1 MSIHARLI
9 AGTARSALVAV
20 ALMTAAFVA
29 PPQPLMAQTLEMNL
43 ADVLPDSNF
52 MVAAE
57 KTFAERVTEATEG
70 RVRINVHA
78 GGALGF
84 KGPELLTAV
93 RDGLVPMANMPGVQ
107 QNGEDRIFDTEGL
120 PFLVNDQQ
128 ELAVLHSHLRPALDK
143 VAAEYNQKF
152 LYLVPTPAQYLYTNI
167 ETGSLDGLAGLKTR
181 AGDKSGV
188 DVLNA
193 LGLAGIFMPWG
204 EVIPALASKRVD
216 AVLTSATSAVD
227 GRFWE
232 FLKYVYL
239 VNGTGLS
246 HIVTINLDSWNRIA
260 PEDQARIEAI
270 AAELQPEFWALS
282 SAQGTDAL
290 KILEENGMTVVSYPE
305 AMRADMLARTR
316 PLLESKLAGMPGSQQ
331 IVADYLK
338 EMGR

>member
-1 MSIHARLI
+1 MNTVTMLRGLAASCL
-9 AGTARSALVAV
+9 
-20 ALMTAAFVA
+20 TAASLIGAASPAF
-29 PPQPLMAQTLEMNL
+29 AQSVTMNL
-43 ADVLPDSNF
+43 ADVLPESNF
-52 MVAAE
+52 MVTAE
-57 KTFAERVTEATEG
+57 KQFAERVAEATEG
-70 RVRINVHA
+70 RVAINVLA

-84 KGPELLTAV
+84 KGPELLAAV

-120 PFLVNDQQ
+120 PFLVNNQE
-128 ELAVLHSHLRPALDK
+128 ELAVLHTYLRPAFDT

-152 LYLVPTPAQYLYTNI
+152 LYMVPTPSQFLYTNV
-167 ETGSLDGLAGLKTR
+167 ETDTLDGLANLKAR

-232 FLKYVYL
+232 FLDYIYL

-246 HIVTINLDSWNRIA
+246 HIVTINLDAWNGLS
-260 PEDQARIEAI
+260 PEDQASIESI

-282 SAQGTDAL
+282 AAQGTDAL
-290 KILEENGMTVVSYPE
+290 KILQDNGMSIVDYPAE
-305 AMRADMLARTR
+305 MRSDMLDRTR
-316 PLLESKLAGMPGSQQ
+316 PLLDEKLAQMPASQPV
-331 IVADYLK
+331 VAEYLAAV
-338 EMGR
+338 GR